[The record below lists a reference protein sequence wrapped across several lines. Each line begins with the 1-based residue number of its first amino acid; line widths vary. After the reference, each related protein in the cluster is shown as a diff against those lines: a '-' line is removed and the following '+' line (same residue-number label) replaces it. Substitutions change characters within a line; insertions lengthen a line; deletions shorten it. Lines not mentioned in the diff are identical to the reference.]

1 MNIVIPLQ
9 VIQLYFA
16 LPWIVLILSFISFV
30 DSGKLTSFSTS
41 KLRGQKFKQPK
52 PTSSLSLQRFTAY
65 NGSLSKLQ
73 GQGVTQFGG
82 FVWRRIRMDDCSILH

>member
-16 LPWIVLILSFISFV
+16 LPWIVLILSFFSFV

-41 KLRGQKFKQPK
+41 KQSS
-52 PTSSLSLQRFTAY
+52 SSLSLQRFTAY
-65 NGSLSKLQ
+65 KGSLSKLQ

-82 FVWRRIRMDDCSILH
+82 GS